1 MSAPDPTPV
10 PAPHSPSPPDP
21 TAEKTSANLDSQ
33 LREIMASYYDE
44 TERTLQATTA
54 KLRTEIIPAL
64 VASGVANIQAAFSGY
79 GDSGAIDGLQ
89 YRDKSGLRVERDK
102 IPAGL
107 TEELE
112 TCLYEFLPAGFEIN
126 DGSQGTLTLDISASR
141 ITLTHQENDT
151 GSHDTTREFDL

>member
-1 MSAPDPTPV
+1 MPDSEPNPAPTP
-10 PAPHSPSPPDP
+10 PPDP

-33 LREIMASYYDE
+33 LRQIMASYHRE
-44 TERTLQATTA
+44 AERTLQATAA

-64 VASGVANIQAAFSGY
+64 VASSVANIEAVFSGY

-89 YRDKSGLRVERDK
+89 YRDKSGLRVQREM

-151 GSHDTTREFDL
+151 GSHDSTREFDL

>member
-10 PAPHSPSPPDP
+10 SAPHSPSPPDR
-21 TAEKTSANLDSQ
+21 TAEKIPANLDRE
-33 LREIMASYYDE
+33 LRQIMASYYGE
-44 TERTLQATTA
+44 TERKFQATTA

-64 VASGVANIQAAFSGY
+64 VASGVANIEAAFSGY

-89 YRDKSGLRVERDK
+89 YRDKSGLRVQREM

-126 DGSQGTLTLDISASR
+126 EGSQGTLTLDISASR

-151 GSHDTTREFDL
+151 GSHDSTREFDL